1 MDLSPFKQDIDDL
14 IHEFSEGE
22 SLELAAMKKV
32 WLSRK
37 FSYIYEA
44 RPSANL
50 AFFMQSL
57 YAHAIGHMV
66 CDASLSHRLGGLYC
80 LYCLHETQ
88 PFKPPFRIYLSLGK
102 LMKLKD
108 LVVEAKDKDIK
119 VVAAVVKR
127 MLEKNMFLF
136 GSVEMIEGSVAETL
150 NQLTELQNAR
160 VQVAYE
166 KLFSD
171 GKIDDFLHLDL
182 GTEFDVAEMNKLSTE
197 YAQAKKGAIE
207 GTSSKL
213 IQ

>member
-1 MDLSPFKQDIDDL
+1 M
-14 IHEFSEGE
+14 
-22 SLELAAMKKV
+22 
-32 WLSRK
+32 
-37 FSYIYEA
+37 
-44 RPSANL
+44 
-50 AFFMQSL
+50 
-57 YAHAIGHMV
+57 
-66 CDASLSHRLGGLYC
+66 SLS
-80 LYCLHETQ
+80 LHI
-88 PFKPPFRIYLSLGK
+88 FNLIFICVDFISSLTGK

-166 KLFSD
+166 KYVAYVLISIDISFVCENGSFQMVLRHLLFY
-171 GKIDDFLHLDL
+171 FHYQ
-182 GTEFDVAEMNKLSTE
+182 V
-197 YAQAKKGAIE
+197 
-207 GTSSKL
+207 